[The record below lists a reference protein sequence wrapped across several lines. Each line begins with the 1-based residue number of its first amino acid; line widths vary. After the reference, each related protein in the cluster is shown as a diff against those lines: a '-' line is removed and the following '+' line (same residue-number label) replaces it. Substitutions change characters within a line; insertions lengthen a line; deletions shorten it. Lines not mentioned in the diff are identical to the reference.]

1 MAKLFT
7 QQNEAFLWAKDFIE
21 NKNIKEATL
30 TGSAGTGKTF
40 LLKHLINNIKGTY
53 CITAPVHK
61 ALRVLEE
68 TVNRK
73 GKTFHSLHG
82 LRPNIDLASFD
93 ISNPQ
98 FDPLADPHA
107 KNYSLII
114 CDEGSQI
121 NNSLYQLNLDR
132 AIKYGYKILYIGDS
146 CQLPPIN
153 KGGKYE
159 NESRIFSVSHKFELT
174 EIVRQEKGNP
184 LLEPFQL
191 LRDDIKHKTKNFTDY
206 IFKHRDT
213 ITNDVGYKLVNDIAF
228 ASICKEIYV
237 SNQFKSNPN
246 YSRHICY
253 TNSAVAYWNEAI
265 RKMIF
270 PTSKKMLEEGDIL
283 MAYNTVVDDFNTP
296 IFVNSETYR
305 VEHLR
310 DYVNDYGI
318 KVFAVNLVNN
328 DTSLPTRTL
337 QIVDHTDPSYLRY
350 YEILSQLHL
359 NAKQANM
366 GDRGR
371 MWKRYF
377 DFKNEILSLKT
388 VTLPAINNKATVK
401 KDFDYG
407 YAITAHKAQ
416 GSTFDIATID
426 MHDMLYYTDSHGKVR
441 RYPNTDLVNKL
452 IYVGIT
458 RVKHKAIIVL

>member
-21 NKNIKEATL
+21 NKNIVEATL

-40 LLKHLINNIKGTY
+40 LLKHLINNISGTY

-68 TVNRK
+68 TVNS
-73 GKTFHSLHG
+73 KTFHSLHG

-107 KNYSLII
+107 KNFKLII
-114 CDEGSQI
+114 CDEASQI
-121 NNSLYQLNLDR
+121 NRSLYQLNLDR
-132 AIKYGYKILYIGDS
+132 AKKYGYKILYIGDN
-146 CQLPPIN
+146 CQLPPVS
-153 KGGKYE
+153 KSKYDYE
-159 NESRIFSVSHKFELT
+159 NESMVFKVSYKFELT

-191 LRDDIKHKTKNFTDY
+191 LRDDIKNKTKNFTDY

-213 ITNDVGYKLVNDIAF
+213 IKDNVGYKLVNNISF
-228 ASICKEIYV
+228 MPICKEIYT
-237 SNQFKSNPN
+237 SQQFKSNPN
-246 YSRHICY
+246 FSRHICY
-253 TNSAVAYWNEAI
+253 TNDAVAYWNEQV
-265 RKMIF
+265 RRMIF
-270 PTSKKMLEEGDIL
+270 PDTTKMLEEGDIL
-283 MAYNTVVDDFNTP
+283 MAYNTVVDNFNDP
-296 IFVNSETYR
+296 VFVNSETYR

-310 DYVNDYGI
+310 DYTNDYGI

-328 DTSLPTRTL
+328 DTSLPTKTL
-337 QIVDHTDPSYLRY
+337 QIVDHNDLSYLRY

-359 NAKQANM
+359 NAKKANTS
-366 GDRGR
+366 DRSR

-388 VTLPAINNKATVK
+388 VTLPTINNKAVVK

-426 MHDMLYYTDSHGKVR
+426 LHDMLYYTDNHGKIK
-441 RYPNTDLVNKL
+441 RYPNNDLVNKL

-458 RVKHKAIIVL
+458 RVRNKAYIVL